1 MPPLRHD
8 QFSKM
13 HLPLGQGAARLE
25 DRIRMGPLAAIDT
38 DMLAGCAA
46 LEKYAERTTQIKR
59 VNH

>member
-13 HLPLGQGAARLE
+13 HLPLGQDAARLE

-38 DMLAGCAA
+38 DMLAEITSLSETPG
-46 LEKYAERTTQIKR
+46 EY
-59 VNH
+59 

>member
-1 MPPLRHD
+1 
-8 QFSKM
+8 M